1 MFGFIITNLAQAS
14 SPHISG
20 GGDSS
25 MAGYEENGNGPDNE
39 TVYRS
44 VVTMDEEMESKGVAW
59 NDFVIAIQEIIKD
72 VQNILL

>member
-1 MFGFIITNLAQAS
+1 
-14 SPHISG
+14 
-20 GGDSS
+20 